1 MASRRL
7 LDLFAIANASAAV
20 ARKHFLIRS
29 HQLTHY
35 AATSSILNARR
46 QQQQQPPPQKDYSP
60 GETTTRPPVPA
71 VETPQPPPQP
81 KEGIAQD
88 HHFFPGEGTTAAAK
102 DLQHQY
108 EHTIPSETADP
119 PVIPDETLAQGING
133 ETFYSRPEETS
144 DVASNLPR
152 VKIPRESVGEQF
164 GANVEG
170 DLGTKVVDDTM
181 AENRMEEKDKELE
194 ELGAQLF
201 QSRRARSLFGVKP
214 KLQGMTG
221 PAARY
226 RAAAENGR
234 AQAAQMARVESHLRA
249 VEEETKKKLEED
261 AKQEIELEVAEEARR
276 EQIKVAD
283 DDIKEIAAEI
293 SHGVKEYEKVR
304 FVTT

>member
-35 AATSSILNARR
+35 AATSSILNTRR
-46 QQQQQPPPQKDYSP
+46 QQQQHPPQKDYSS
-60 GETTTRPPVPA
+60 GETTTEPPIPA
-71 VETPQPPPQP
+71 VETSPPPP
-81 KEGIAQD
+81 LKEGIAQD
-88 HHFFPGEGTTAAAK
+88 HHFVPGEGTTAAAK
-102 DLQHQY
+102 VLQHQY

-133 ETFYSRPEETS
+133 ETFYSRPEEMS

-152 VKIPRESVGEQF
+152 VKIPRETVGEQS
-164 GANVEG
+164 GVNAEG
-170 DLGTKVVDDTM
+170 EWGTKVVDATV
-181 AENRMEEKDKELE
+181 AEKRMEEKDKELE
-194 ELGAQLF
+194 ELGAQVF

-214 KLQGMTG
+214 KLEGMTG

-226 RAAAENGR
+226 RAAAENER

-249 VEEETKKKLEED
+249 VETRKKLEED

-283 DDIKEIAAEI
+283 DEIKEIAAEI

-304 FVTT
+304 SVTT